1 MANILYLG
9 ATPLID
15 LSGYAST
22 SYVDAAVQNV
32 DVTQQLGDYLTIA
45 NASIGFVAKESGKV
59 LSSNDF
65 TDALKTKLEGL
76 SNFDPTD
83 ISTALSTI
91 QSTLADITDDSSAAV
106 QSTIDTWNEIK
117 TFLSDFDTTDSLSSI
132 ISATSSQIQTWV
144 GQQGYLKSNDISTFI
159 TDNDA
164 SVYALKSEVPTV
176 PTTVSS
182 FTNDAGYQTAND
194 VSTFITAADVPTVPT
209 TVSSFTNDANY
220 QTASDVSTKVASANQ
235 SVMNIV
241 SISAADYT
249 ALATKDASTLYIVL

>member
-9 ATPLID
+9 NTPLID

-32 DVTQQLGDYLTIA
+32 DVTQQLGDYLTIVD
-45 NASIGFVAKESGKV
+45 ASINFVAKESGKT
-59 LSSNDF
+59 LSDNNF
-65 TDALKTKLEGL
+65 TDALKSKLDSLE
-76 SNFDPTD
+76 NFDPTD

-106 QSTIDTWNEIK
+106 QSTIDTWTEIK
-117 TFLSDFDTTDSLSSI
+117 NFLSDFDTTDSLASI
-132 ISATSSQIQTWV
+132 ISATSTQIQTWV
-144 GQQGYLKSNDISTFI
+144 GQQGYLKANDVSTFITAADVPTVPTTVSSFTNDAGYQTANDVSAFI

-182 FTNDAGYQTAND
+182 FTNDA
-194 VSTFITAADVPTVPT
+194 
-209 TVSSFTNDANY
+209 NY
-220 QTASDVSTKVASANQ
+220 QTSNDVSTKVGSANQ

-249 ALATKDASTLYIVL
+249 ALATKDASTLYIVI